1 MELKDSLL
9 RPAGEI
15 HSQAIVFILLRLKI
29 VRYPEFVIP
38 AVLGSA

>member
-1 MELKDSLL
+1 MELKNSLL

-15 HSQAIVFILLRLKI
+15 HPQAIVFIPLHLKI
-29 VRYPEFVIP
+29 VRYPEFIIP